1 MAQVL
6 KSFWVFSLLA
16 THIHAFDTQQL
27 AGKFLNENKRIE
39 GKWFG
44 GRNFTPSLCS
54 RGFYLGRAEFT
65 SRLDEIK
72 MDLSG
77 DNQLDI
83 SAFLSDAYGRVEGDY
98 LGDYSGCVNASG
110 WLGAGIES
118 IALKAKVTMREDSPN
133 VDVKV
138 YYAKLGRLRL
148 GRYCPEWLERFLTDS
163 LNKALVNIWE
173 TRLGDWLNDYVTD
186 YFNSIKDKRGL

>member
-1 MAQVL
+1 
-6 KSFWVFSLLA
+6 
-16 THIHAFDTQQL
+16 
-27 AGKFLNENKRIE
+27 
-39 GKWFG
+39 
-44 GRNFTPSLCS
+44 
-54 RGFYLGRAEFT
+54 
-65 SRLDEIK
+65 
-72 MDLSG
+72 
-77 DNQLDI
+77 
-83 SAFLSDAYGRVEGDY
+83 
-98 LGDYSGCVNASG
+98 
-110 WLGAGIES
+110 
-118 IALKAKVTMREDSPN
+118 MREDSPN